1 MVGLRGQSSTSLG
14 PGSSAEREP
23 GSSAR
28 TGVGP
33 GVTNR
38 REGTAMSYQRIL
50 VGVDGSDQADRAFD
64 KACELAKSISAKVFV
79 VEVVDGDRIA
89 HSPYGGEIA
98 YFEQETA
105 RANTAIESY
114 IKRGREASVDI
125 EGEVVTGSAS
135 HLLAHE
141 LPTKYSAD
149 LIVLG
154 TTGLSAIERL
164 LLGSRSNFVLRNAST
179 DVLIVR

>member
-1 MVGLRGQSSTSLG
+1 
-14 PGSSAEREP
+14 
-23 GSSAR
+23 
-28 TGVGP
+28 
-33 GVTNR
+33 
-38 REGTAMSYQRIL
+38 MSYQRIL
-50 VGVDGSDQADRAFD
+50 VGVDGSDQADRAFT
-64 KACELAKSISAKVFV
+64 KACELAKAFSGKVFV
-79 VEVVDGDRIA
+79 VQVVDGDRVA

-105 RANTAIESY
+105 RAKKAIEGY
-114 IKRGREASVDI
+114 LERGRVAQVAI
-125 EGEVVTGSAS
+125 EGDVATGSAS

-141 LPTKYSAD
+141 LPEQYKAD

-164 LLGSRSNFVLRNAST
+164 LLGSRSNFVLRNASV